1 MNIKRQKIDYNKMK
15 LLIIFLFLS
24 VILGGNL
31 SAEEVKE
38 GPKLSKS
45 VLYINLPGAFLI
57 NLDDE
62 HVAQIKITVGT
73 RNYDLLQRV
82 RRQLWAPLRHH
93 IHLYLSRN
101 MDYEEVRLPGAREKL
116 MEGAL
121 EIAQTL
127 AVMPEGVPGIEE
139 ILFTEYKIQ

>member
-1 MNIKRQKIDYNKMK
+1 MK
-15 LLIIFLFLS
+15 LLVIFLFLTIAFS
-24 VILGGNL
+24 AKSN
-31 SAEEVKE
+31 AEEAPS

-45 VLYINLPGAFLI
+45 VRYINLPGAFLI

-62 HVAQIKITVGT
+62 HVAQVKVTVGT
-73 RNYDLLQRV
+73 KNYDLLQRI

-101 MDYEEVRLPGAREKL
+101 MKYEEVRLPGARERL

-127 AVMPEGVPGIEE
+127 AAMPEGVPGIEE